1 LQNHDF
7 DKRLKTSFETL
18 RQNRSRSA
26 MGLPS
31 VIDSTVVIGEMR
43 VIKNAE
49 EITWMQ
55 KAADIA
61 CEAHINAMRFAKP
74 GVTERQVQGV
84 LQATFLMRGSQRMGY
99 NPIVAAGPGAT
110 TLHYVFND
118 EVCLDGDLLLIDA
131 GTEWNYY
138 TSDITRTFPV
148 NGKFTAPQRDLYEA
162 VLSIQKSIMPLFKPG
177 TLHKDLQAK
186 TVEKTID
193 ALIQLKLLKASKDE
207 IIEKSLHRK
216 YYPHGVSHFLGIDVH
231 DAGLYAK
238 GSGSRPL
245 EAGMGLTVE
254 PGIYIPAD
262 DETAPAELRGL
273 GVRIEDDLI
282 ITNSELLNLTTA
294 CPKEISEI
302 EAIVGDRSGLQH
314 FWN

>member
-1 LQNHDF
+1 
-7 DKRLKTSFETL
+7 
-18 RQNRSRSA
+18 
-26 MGLPS
+26 
-31 VIDSTVVIGEMR
+31 
-43 VIKNAE
+43 
-49 EITWMQ
+49 
-55 KAADIA
+55 
-61 CEAHINAMRFAKP
+61 
-74 GVTERQVQGV
+74 
-84 LQATFLMRGSQRMGY
+84 
-99 NPIVAAGPGAT
+99 
-110 TLHYVFND
+110 
-118 EVCLDGDLLLIDA
+118 
-131 GTEWNYY
+131 
-138 TSDITRTFPV
+138 
-148 NGKFTAPQRDLYEA
+148 
-162 VLSIQKSIMPLFKPG
+162 MPLFKPG